1 MIKII
6 LSLFIFF
13 LLFSCKE
20 NSKTSTTK
28 FTDVSI
34 KDSVIKTPAITVAI
48 DTIVSDSIK
57 LALLNKDSIKAGN
70 SIGNVKLNAETA
82 EAIKILGTPDSSD
95 AAMSKAYNGWFN
107 KPTMNGADTIIAS
120 FETFS
125 VVSGKNEKE
134 TASRIKRIRVTDP
147 QYKTDK
153 QIRNGNTLAY
163 IKLQY
168 PTLKKP
174 IAKITKD
181 SGEEL
186 ELFDETGE
194 GIAFEIINNKCVAII
209 IHEKGKKY
217 LNTSF

>member
-1 MIKII
+1 MLKII
-6 LSLFIFF
+6 LTLLIFF
-13 LLFSCKE
+13 LLYSCKE

-28 FTDVSI
+28 FTDISI
-34 KDSVIKTPAITVAI
+34 KDSAIKMPAITVAI
-48 DTIVSDSIK
+48 DTIVSDSVK
-57 LALLNKDSIKAGN
+57 LALLYKDSIKPGN
-70 SIGNVKLNAETA
+70 SIGNVKLNAETV
-82 EAIKILGTPDSSD
+82 EAINILGKPDSSD
-95 AAMSKAYNGWFN
+95 AAMSKAYNGWYT
-107 KPTMNGADTIIAS
+107 KPTMNGADTIITS

-134 TASRIKRIRVTDP
+134 TASRIKRIRITSP

-153 QIRNGNTLAY
+153 QIKTGNTLAY

-181 SGEEL
+181 NGEEL
-186 ELFDETGE
+186 ELFDETAE
-194 GIAFEIINNKCVAII
+194 GIAFEIINNKCIAVI